1 LLLPALVFTHS
12 PRLARAAGAAVVVAL
27 LLVPA
32 LAAAKPEPITIGRD
46 GAVGIHNAEPQATL
60 DVNGFAKLSP
70 NEYPPVTCD
79 AAHKGVIALTRE
91 PRLCLCNGTS
101 WIFDATGAEC
111 RW

>member
-1 LLLPALVFTHS
+1 MVVFVLALGLGLS
-12 PRLARAAGAAVVVAL
+12 PTPAAG
-27 LLVPA
+27 
-32 LAAAKPEPITIGRD
+32 KSEPITIGRD

-101 WIFDATGAEC
+101 WIYDSTGAEC